1 MEIVQQLTVE
11 FGIIKPYPETTIYY
25 DGDDDT
31 GIEITIRASGNAS
44 GLRINRRTGNEY
56 IIINQDMVVA
66 DTIKIDT
73 RKGKKSAILIRNGV
87 ETNILKKV
95 ETSKTWIHLEKG
107 ENVFTYTTTS
117 GLSNLKIFVDYET
130 RINGI

>member
-11 FGIIKPYPETTIYY
+11 FGIIKPYPETIINY

-31 GIEITIRASGNAS
+31 GFIITVQATGNVS

-56 IIINQDMVVA
+56 IVINKEILASDA
-66 DTIKIDT
+66 IKIDT
-73 RKGKKSAILIRNGV
+73 RTGKKSAILTRDGTEI
-87 ETNILKKV
+87 NILKNIK
-95 ETSKTWIHLEKG
+95 TSKVWPHLEKG
-107 ENVFTYTTTS
+107 ENVFTYTAES
-117 GLSNLKIFVDYET
+117 GLSNIKIYIDYES